1 MEHHT
6 TTSRAEAER
15 LLGIAEKLLRSKDF
29 AGSRD
34 FAILAQETEPLIDGS
49 DQILAVAEVLLA
61 SDTKR
66 NQPDWYSI
74 LQIPPRTSDPDLI
87 KKQYRRLALLL
98 HPDKNKFPFSDS
110 AFRLVA
116 DSWAVLSDPAKKAV
130 FDAESASRF
139 TRVDLVSVKKH
150 QKKPNSGQK
159 LPVRRSGRGTG
170 RGGEEE
176 EVSEVPRSASG
187 KFGVAS
193 DNNNNIPNWDGG
205 VGNNNMWTTCPYCYN
220 LYEYPRKYE
229 GCCLRCDN
237 EKCRRAFTAAEILSM
252 PPTVPG
258 KEAYFCCWGFFPMGF
273 ASGGNAAD
281 FPKWMPP
288 MFGAPTPAENPMPIP
303 NPTPATAVPPVT
315 PVVAASTEK
324 KKRGRPR
331 KNVANNSLWCLHSC
345 ITGSAF
351 RAPVGGVLFA
361 LQEMASC
368 IFSYGVVAPAG
379 LFVLVTCAA
388 YGCFAGIGLGHGDR
402 IEDLALFRETSSC
415 GYLDEARLQARTR
428 PEFASAGSLNSLN

>member
-61 SDTKR
+61 SDSKR
-66 NQPDWYSI
+66 TNQPDWYSI
-74 LQIPPRTSDPDLI
+74 LQIPPRTSDLDLI

-116 DSWAVLSDPAKKAV
+116 DSWAVLSDPSKKALY
-130 FDAESASRF
+130 DAESASRF
-139 TRVDLVSVKKH
+139 TRVDLVSVKRN

-159 LPVRRSGRGTG
+159 LPVRRSGRSTG
-170 RGGEEE
+170 RSTGGGENE
-176 EVSEVPRSASG
+176 EVSEAPRSATENNNPNSNNWG
-187 KFGVAS
+187 
-193 DNNNNIPNWDGG
+193 NNNNNL
-205 VGNNNMWTTCPYCYN
+205 WTTCPYCYN

-273 ASGGNAAD
+273 ASGGDAAD

-288 MFGAPTPAENPMPIP
+288 MFGATTPPG
-303 NPTPATAVPPVT
+303 NPTPVTAVPPVT
-315 PVVAASTEK
+315 PVGAASTK
-324 KKRGRPR
+324 QKKRGRPR
-331 KNVANNSLWCLHSC
+331 KNV
-345 ITGSAF
+345 
-351 RAPVGGVLFA
+351 
-361 LQEMASC
+361 
-368 IFSYGVVAPAG
+368 
-379 LFVLVTCAA
+379 
-388 YGCFAGIGLGHGDR
+388 
-402 IEDLALFRETSSC
+402 
-415 GYLDEARLQARTR
+415 
-428 PEFASAGSLNSLN
+428 

>member
-29 AGSRD
+29 SGSRD

-61 SDTKR
+61 SDSKR
-66 NQPDWYSI
+66 SNQPDWYSI
-74 LQIPPRTSDPDLI
+74 LQIPPRTSDLDLI

-116 DSWAVLSDPAKKAV
+116 DSWAVLSDPSKKSLY
-130 FDAESASRF
+130 DAESASRF
-139 TRVDLVSVKKH
+139 TRVDLVSPKRNH
-150 QKKPNSGQK
+150 KKPNSGQK
-159 LPVRRSGRGTG
+159 LPVRRSGRSTA
-170 RGGEEE
+170 GGENED
-176 EVSEVPRSASG
+176 VSEPPRSATTNHNPNS
-187 KFGVAS
+187 
-193 DNNNNIPNWDGG
+193 NNWGNAN
-205 VGNNNMWTTCPYCYN
+205 NNNMWTTCPYCYN

-229 GCCLRCDN
+229 DCCLRCDN

-273 ASGGNAAD
+273 AAEGDAAD

-288 MFGAPTPAENPMPIP
+288 MFGATTPAA
-303 NPTPATAVPPVT
+303 NPTPVTAVPPVT
-315 PVVAASTEK
+315 PVGASATQP

-331 KNVANNSLWCLHSC
+331 KNV
-345 ITGSAF
+345 
-351 RAPVGGVLFA
+351 
-361 LQEMASC
+361 
-368 IFSYGVVAPAG
+368 
-379 LFVLVTCAA
+379 
-388 YGCFAGIGLGHGDR
+388 
-402 IEDLALFRETSSC
+402 
-415 GYLDEARLQARTR
+415 
-428 PEFASAGSLNSLN
+428 